1 MIEDKSFNAF
11 LKAKLEEDVVVPA
24 IVSRHGNGL
33 ESSAILGC
41 DGVASRVRL
50 RPYLLAASLAIIC
63 GVFSWQFVASNNAS
77 SERDT
82 LHAIALLDD
91 SECIA
96 SADTFADKLLAW
108 QDAPFGEI
116 EN

>member
-24 IVSRHGNGL
+24 VKSVGGDPRAPRRSVIPKQEPL
-33 ESSAILGC
+33 Y
-41 DGVASRVRL
+41 

-63 GVFSWQFVASNNAS
+63 GVFSWQFVASKDAS
-77 SERDT
+77 SERTT
-82 LHAIALLDD
+82 LHAMEFLGDT
-91 SECIA
+91 IA
-96 SADTFADKLLAW
+96 SDSAFTDRLLAW
-108 QDAPFGEI
+108 QDAPFNEI

>member
-33 ESSAILGC
+33 ESSKILGC
-41 DGVASRVRL
+41 DGVASRVSL

-63 GVFSWQFVASNNAS
+63 GVFSWQFVASNDAS
-77 SERDT
+77 SERTT
-82 LHAIALLDD
+82 LHAMELLGDT
-91 SECIA
+91 IA
-96 SADTFADKLLAW
+96 SDSAFTDRLLAW
-108 QDAPFGEI
+108 QDAPFNEI

>member
-11 LKAKLEEDVVVPA
+11 LKAKLEEDIVIPA
-24 IVSRHGNGL
+24 VKSVGDPR
-33 ESSAILGC
+33 A
-41 DGVASRVRL
+41 L
-50 RPYLLAASLAIIC
+50 RPYLIAASLAIIC
-63 GVFSWQFVASNNAS
+63 GVFSWQFIASNDTL
-77 SERDT
+77 SERNT
-82 LHAIALLDD
+82 LQAIALLDD

>member
-11 LKAKLEEDVVVPA
+11 LKAKLEEDIVVPA
-24 IVSRHGNGL
+24 VKSVGGDSRAPRGSVIPVKEPL
-33 ESSAILGC
+33 Y
-41 DGVASRVRL
+41 

-63 GVFSWQFVASNNAS
+63 GVFSWQFVASKDTS
-77 SERDT
+77 SERNT

>member
-11 LKAKLEEDVVVPA
+11 LKAKLEEDIVVPK
-24 IVSRHGNGL
+24 IVSRSVNDLGNRK
-33 ESSAILGC
+33 ILGSE
-41 DGVASRVRL
+41 GVDPRVS

>member
-11 LKAKLEEDVVVPA
+11 LKAKLEEDLVVPA
-24 IVSRHGNGL
+24 VSCVHAGRVTL
-33 ESSAILGC
+33 PQTSM
-41 DGVASRVRL
+41 SR
-50 RPYLLAASLAIIC
+50 PCLLAASLAIIC
-63 GVFSWQFVASNNAS
+63 GVFSWQFISFDDSS

-91 SECIA
+91 SECVA
-96 SADTFADKLLAW
+96 SADTFAEKLLAW